1 MRKYINII
9 IVGVVFLSSC
19 KIGQRYKQPEIQDMP
34 DSFAATTQ
42 TLDSITVGD
51 IGWTTLYSDPALK
64 ELIFRALENNK
75 DMKIAAARIKELAAN
90 KRISFAN
97 MMPSIGVEGLFQKEA
112 LDYKSSISPKHRGQF
127 TLNWELDLWG
137 NLRWAND
144 ASVAEFMQSVEAQ
157 RGLHLTIVS
166 QVAQMYF
173 ELTALDRELAIVK
186 QTLVARQESSWL
198 AKLRYEGGLTSEIPY
213 RQSLVELARTETMI
227 PSLENKIQLKENDL
241 AVLVGAFPSTLIP
254 RGMGLNKQFLPENLP
269 VDLPS
274 TLLKRRPDIIEA
286 EQKLIKANAKV
297 GMALTSIFPNVK
309 LTGKYGVEDAHI
321 SSVLK
326 NPAWWL
332 SGTLLGP
339 VFNFGK
345 NKAMHKAAKAAYEQE
360 VYSYENKI
368 LNIFKEVNNAIVTFD
383 KSKEVRK
390 SREEL
395 YNSAKSYYELARLQ
409 YINGVVNYID
419 VLDSQ
424 RQLFDAE
431 ISLNDALLNEL
442 TSTVTLYKA
451 LGGGIVE

>member
-9 IVGVVFLSSC
+9 IIGVIFLSSC
-19 KIGQRYKQPEIQDMP
+19 KIGQRYKQPEMKDMP
-34 DSFAATTQ
+34 NSFATTGEKV
-42 TLDSITVGD
+42 DSITVAE
-51 IGWTTLYSDPALK
+51 IGWGTLYSDPVLK
-64 ELIFRALENNK
+64 ELINLALENNR
-75 DMKIAAARIKELAAN
+75 DMKVATARIKELVAN

-97 MMPSIGVEGLFQKEA
+97 MLPSIGIEGLFQKEA
-112 LDYKSSISPKHRGQF
+112 LDYKNSISPKHRGQF
-127 TLNWELDLWG
+127 TLNWELDIWG

-144 ASVAEFMQSVEAQ
+144 ASVAQFMQSVEAQ
-157 RGLHLTIVS
+157 RGLKLMIVA
-166 QVAQMYF
+166 QVSQMYF
-173 ELTALDRELAIVK
+173 ELTALDRKLTIVK
-186 QTLVARQESSWL
+186 QTLVARQEGARL
-198 AKLRYEGGLTSEIPY
+198 AKLRKEGGLTSEIPY
-213 RQSLVELARTETMI
+213 RQSLVELARTETMV
-227 PSLENKIQLKENDL
+227 PSLENEIKLKENDL
-241 AVLVGAFPSTLIP
+241 AVLVGSFPSTLIP
-254 RGMGLNKQFLPENLP
+254 RGMGLSKQILPDNLP

-274 TLLKRRPDIIEA
+274 TLLKRRPDVIEA
-286 EQKLIKANAKV
+286 EQKLIEANAKV

-309 LTGKYGVEDAHI
+309 LTGRYGIEDAHI

-345 NKAMHKAAKAAYEQE
+345 NKATHEAAKAVYEQE
-360 VYSYENKI
+360 VYKYENKI
-368 LNIFKEVNNAIVTFD
+368 LNVFKEVNNAIVTFE

-390 SREEL
+390 SREKL
-395 YNSAKSYYELARLQ
+395 YESVQSYYELARLQ

-431 ISLNDALLNEL
+431 ISLNDAILNEL

-451 LGGGIVE
+451 LGGGIDE

>member
-9 IVGVVFLSSC
+9 IISVLFLSSC
-19 KIGQRYKQPEIQDMP
+19 KIGQRYKQPEMEDMP
-34 DSFAATTQ
+34 NAFASINQAV
-42 TLDSITVGD
+42 DSITVAD
-51 IGWTTLYSDPALK
+51 IGWTTFYSDPILK
-64 ELIFRALENNK
+64 ELIYRALENNK
-75 DMKIAAARIKELAAN
+75 DMRIATARIKELVAN
-90 KRISFAN
+90 KRISFTE
-97 MMPSIGVEGLFQKEA
+97 MLPTVGVEGLFQKEG
-112 LDYKSSISPKHRGQF
+112 LDYKNSISPKFRRQF
-127 TLNWELDLWG
+127 TMNWELDIWG

-144 ASVAEFMQSVEAQ
+144 ASIAKLMQSVGAQ
-157 RGLHLTIVS
+157 RALRLTIVA

-213 RQSLVELARTETMI
+213 RQSLVELARTETML

-241 AVLVGAFPSTLIP
+241 AVLVGAFPSSLIP
-254 RGMGLNKQFLPENLP
+254 RGMGLGKQILPDSLP
-269 VDLPS
+269 IDLPS
-274 TLLKRRPDIIEA
+274 TLLKRRPDVMEA
-286 EQKLIKANAKV
+286 EQKLIEANAKV

-309 LTGKYGVEDAHI
+309 LTGKYGIEDASI

-332 SGTLLGP
+332 SGSLLGP

-345 NKAMHKAAKAAYEQE
+345 NKAIHKAAQAAYEQE

-368 LNIFKEVNNAIVTFD
+368 LNVFKEVNNAIVTFE

-395 YNSAKSYYELARLQ
+395 YKSTMSYYELARLQ

-424 RQLFDAE
+424 RQLLDAE

-451 LGGGIVE
+451 LGGGITE

>member
-9 IVGVVFLSSC
+9 IIGVITLSSC
-19 KIGQRYKQPEIQDMP
+19 KIGQRYKQPEMTDMP
-34 DSFAATTQ
+34 DSFISTEENQDGA
-42 TLDSITVGD
+42 TVGD
-51 IGWTTLYSDPALK
+51 IGWTTLYSDPVLK
-64 ELIFRALENNK
+64 DLIYMALENNR
-75 DMKIAAARIKELAAN
+75 DMKIATSRIKELVAN

-97 MMPSIGVEGLFQKEA
+97 MLPSIGIEGLFQKEA
-112 LDYKSSISPKHRGQF
+112 LDYKNSISPKHRGQF
-127 TLNWELDLWG
+127 TLNWEIDLWG
-137 NLRWAND
+137 NLRWAHD
-144 ASVAEFMQSVEAQ
+144 ADIAKFMQSVEAQ
-157 RGLHLTIVS
+157 RGLNLTIVA
-166 QVAQMYF
+166 QVSQMYF
-173 ELTALDRELAIVK
+173 ELTALDRKLTIVK
-186 QTLVARQESSWL
+186 QTLQARQESARL
-198 AKLRYEGGLTSEIPY
+198 AKLRYDGGLTSEIPY
-213 RQSLVELARTETMI
+213 RQSLVELARTETMV
-227 PSLENKIQLKENDL
+227 PSLENEIQLKENDL

-254 RGMGLNKQFLPENLP
+254 RGMGLGKQELPESLP

-274 TLLKRRPDIIEA
+274 TLLKRRPDVIEA
-286 EQKLIKANAKV
+286 EQKLVEANAKV

-345 NKAMHKAAKAAYEQE
+345 NKAIHNAAKAAYEQE
-360 VYSYENKI
+360 VYAYEKKI
-368 LNIFKEVNNAIVTFD
+368 LNVFKEVNNAIVTFE
-383 KSKEVRK
+383 KSKQVRK
-390 SREEL
+390 SREKH
-395 YNSAKSYYELARLQ
+395 YKSAKSYYDLARLQ
-409 YINGVVNYID
+409 YINGVVGYID

-431 ISLNDALLNEL
+431 ISLNDAILNEL

>member
-9 IVGVVFLSSC
+9 IISVLFLSSC
-19 KIGQRYKQPEIQDMP
+19 KIGQRYKQPEMEDMP
-34 DSFAATTQ
+34 NAFASINQAV
-42 TLDSITVGD
+42 DSITVAD
-51 IGWTTLYSDPALK
+51 IGWTTLYSDPILK
-64 ELIFRALENNK
+64 ELIYRALENNK
-75 DMKIAAARIKELAAN
+75 DMRIATARIKELVAN
-90 KRISFAN
+90 KRISFTE
-97 MMPSIGVEGLFQKEA
+97 MLPTVGVEGLFQKEG
-112 LDYKSSISPKHRGQF
+112 LDYKNSISPKFRGQF
-127 TLNWELDLWG
+127 TMNWELDIWG

-144 ASVAEFMQSVEAQ
+144 ASIAKLMQSVETQ
-157 RGLHLTIVS
+157 RALRLTIVA

-213 RQSLVELARTETMI
+213 RQSLVELARTETML

-241 AVLVGAFPSTLIP
+241 AVLVGAFPSSLIP
-254 RGMGLNKQFLPENLP
+254 RGMGLGKQILPDSLP
-269 VDLPS
+269 IDLPS
-274 TLLKRRPDIIEA
+274 TLLKRRPDVMEA
-286 EQKLIKANAKV
+286 EQKLIEANAKV

-309 LTGKYGVEDAHI
+309 LTGKYGIEDASI

-332 SGTLLGP
+332 SGSLLGP

-345 NKAMHKAAKAAYEQE
+345 NKAIHKAAQAAYEQE

-368 LNIFKEVNNAIVTFD
+368 LNVFKEVNNAIVTFE

-395 YNSAKSYYELARLQ
+395 YKSTMSYYELARLQ

-424 RQLFDAE
+424 RQLLDAE

-451 LGGGIVE
+451 LGGGVTE